1 MYGGELIA
9 TGSDSCVFV
18 PNFPCK
24 RDGKVD
30 DNRVSKIIY
39 SEGAEEDSQYE
50 KEMNEKIQ
58 KIKGYSSWA
67 IIFNQYC
74 KPLPKDILM
83 EYDRKGMGECLGND
97 SYLHENFD
105 YHSYMMNGVYGGETM
120 EDYFDNMIP
129 NQKMNPNQRDKLF
142 LHIMT
147 MMEPLFLGL
156 KKMKENKI
164 VHNDIKQNNIVVHDG
179 VFKFIDFGL
188 AGTLSDKQHFKQR
201 SLDELNTA
209 RIYLYYPLE
218 YLLFYASRKQLDDE
232 LVDVHDKNKQRYNY
246 EYLDAIHSMFNLSA
260 LDIYYGTAYQIREKK
275 VNEKKMIQGIDV
287 YSLGMLVPLLLIGNR
302 NIFKDESQII
312 VDFYNLFGKMIQ
324 PLSENRISAE
334 NAYKEFKSLLNKY
347 KKGIPKKK
355 KSRMKRVKR
364 RTIGKKTVV
373 KRGKKKVVKRGR
385 KKTDV
390 KRKKKTIRRGSRNLR
405 A

>member
-50 KEMNEKIQ
+50 KEMNEKIK

-67 IIFNQYC
+67 IIFDQYC
-74 KPLPKDILM
+74 KPLSKDILM
-83 EYDRKGMGECLGND
+83 EYDKKGMDDCLGND
-97 SYLHENFD
+97 KYLHENFD
-105 YHSYMMNGVYGGETM
+105 YDSYMMNGVYGGETM
-120 EDYFDNMIP
+120 EDYFDNMVP

-142 LHIMT
+142 LHVMT

-164 VHNDIKQNNIVVHDG
+164 IHNDIKQNNIVVHEG

-188 AGTLSDKQHFKQR
+188 AGSLSKKQHFKQR
-201 SLDELNTA
+201 SLDELYTG
-209 RIYLYYPLE
+209 RIYIYYPLE
-218 YLLFYASRKQLDDE
+218 YLLFYASMKQIDDE
-232 LVDVHDKNKQRYNY
+232 LQDIQDKNKQRYNF

-275 VNEKKMIQGIDV
+275 VNETKMIQGIDV

-302 NIFKDESQII
+302 HIFKDESEII

-324 PLSENRISAE
+324 PLSQNRISAE
-334 NAYKEFKSLLNKY
+334 NAYKEFKSLINKY
-347 KKGIPKKK
+347 KKGIAKKK
-355 KSRMKRVKR
+355 KSRVKRVKR
-364 RTIGKKTVV
+364 GSIRRKKT
-373 KRGKKKVVKRGR
+373 VVKRGR
-385 KKTDV
+385 KKTVV
-390 KRKKKTIRRGSRNLR
+390 KRKKKTIRRGNKNRRALR
-405 A
+405 